1 MPDLSSSGDAGR
13 RGVAAQE
20 IVREHL
26 LRATIPLILIL
37 ILTAVRIGAG
47 GFSTRGTNILLA
59 GGIAA
64 AVAMFVYPLPT
75 LSTAYGRRPAR
86 PWVVAATALGIVP
99 LLYGAWVIA
108 IGGAWGAFRAASI
121 GEAVIGILLL
131 LAGFAYLRAFT
142 RLALVGRA
150 IEVAE
155 ESSPEESSPEGSPP
169 GRAEARPSADSPS
182 AG

>member
-1 MPDLSSSGDAGR
+1 MPDPSRSGDAGR

-26 LRATIPLILIL
+26 LRATVPLILIL
-37 ILTAVRIGAG
+37 MLTVVRTGAG
-47 GFSTRGTNILLA
+47 GFSQRGTTILLA

-75 LSTAYGRRPAR
+75 LVTAYGRRPGR
-86 PWVVAATALGIVP
+86 LWVVAATALGIVP

-108 IGGAWGAFRAASI
+108 VGGAWGAFRAESI
-121 GEAVIGILLL
+121 GEAALGILLL

-142 RLALVGRA
+142 RLALIGRA
-150 IEVAE
+150 IENV
-155 ESSPEESSPEGSPP
+155 SSPELDAPAPGEG
-169 GRAEARPSADSPS
+169 AERTAE
-182 AG
+182 